1 MTGQLISLQNV
12 TFRYPGANGDALQI
26 DNWQV
31 PVGQHT
37 FIQGKSGAGK
47 STLLNLLAGVYKAQQ
62 GLVEVLGQNYADLTG
77 AKLDKFRADHIG
89 VVFQQMNLVPYLT
102 VLENIQLAGH
112 FASNNKQADKAEVAE
127 LLESLHLDTALIS
140 RKAMDLSLGQQQR
153 VAIARALINKPEI
166 IIADEPTSALDF
178 DARDAFI
185 DEMLATAKSH
195 GCSILF
201 VSHDLTLAAKF
212 DQVVQLESLNKA
224 IKQGDS
230 NVI

>member
-1 MTGQLISLQNV
+1 MTKQLISLKNV
-12 TFRYPGANGDALQI
+12 TFRYPKADRDALQI
-26 DNWQV
+26 NNWQI
-31 PVGQHT
+31 PVGQNT
-37 FIQGKSGAGK
+37 FIQGKSGSGK

-62 GLVEVLGQNYADLTG
+62 GKVEVLGQDYAKLSG

-112 FASNNKQADKAEVAE
+112 FASNNKQAQKSEVIA
-127 LLESLHLDTALIS
+127 LLKSLHLAEDLID

-201 VSHDLTLAAKF
+201 VSHDLTLADKF
-212 DQVVQLESLNKA
+212 DRVEQLELLNTA
-224 IKQGDS
+224 NSVGESD
-230 NVI
+230 VI

>member
-1 MTGQLISLQNV
+1 MTKPLISLQNV
-12 TFRYPGANGDALQI
+12 AFRYPGADHDALRI

-31 PVGQHT
+31 PVGQST
-37 FIQGKSGAGK
+37 FIQGKSGTGK
-47 STLLNLLAGVYKAQQ
+47 STLLNLLAGVYKAQS
-62 GLVEVLGQNYADLTG
+62 GKVEVLGQDFDKLSSS
-77 AKLDKFRADHIG
+77 KLDTFRANHIG

-112 FASNNKQADKAEVAE
+112 FASNNKQANKLDVEQ
-127 LLESLHLDTALIS
+127 LLQSLHLNPELIS
-140 RKAMDLSLGQQQR
+140 RQAMDLSLGQQQR

-185 DEMLATAKSH
+185 DEMLATAKQH

-201 VSHDLTLAAKF
+201 VSHDLSLATKF
-212 DQVVQLESLNKA
+212 DQVVKLESLNLA
-224 IKQGDS
+224 HNRGGQ
-230 NVI
+230 

>member
-1 MTGQLISLQNV
+1 MTKPLISLHKV
-12 TFRYPGANGDALQI
+12 TFRYPKADSDALQI

-37 FIQGKSGAGK
+37 FIQGKSGSGK
-47 STLLNLLAGVYKAQQ
+47 STLLNLLAGVYKAQA
-62 GLVEVLGQNYADLTG
+62 GKVEVLGQDYAKLSG

-112 FASNNKQADKAEVAE
+112 FASNNKRAERAEISE
-127 LLESLHLDTALIS
+127 LLTGLHLSEALIN

-153 VAIARALINKPEI
+153 VAIARALINKPEV

-185 DEMLATAKSH
+185 DEMLTTAKAH

-201 VSHDLTLAAKF
+201 VSHDLSLAAKF
-212 DQVVQLESLNKA
+212 DQVVELESLNQVVKA
-224 IKQGDS
+224 GGQ
-230 NVI
+230 